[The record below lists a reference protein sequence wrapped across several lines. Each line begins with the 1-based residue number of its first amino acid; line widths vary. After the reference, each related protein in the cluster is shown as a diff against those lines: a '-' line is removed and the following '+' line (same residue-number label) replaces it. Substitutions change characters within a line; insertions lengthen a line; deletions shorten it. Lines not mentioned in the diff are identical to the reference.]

1 MDVRWLKKG
10 KTKRGRSGL
19 GFVVLL
25 VLVIC
30 GVFLYGRISLEEEVA
45 SVNARYEAALDRYEE
60 ETRRE
65 EELNELKVYTQTKK
79 FVEDMAREIYG
90 LVYENEV
97 VFVPEE

>member
-1 MDVRWLKKG
+1 MKKSKSG
-10 KTKRGRSGL
+10 RRRSGL

-30 GVFLYGRISLEEEVA
+30 GVFVYGRINLEEEVA

-65 EELNELKVYTQTKK
+65 EELNELKIYTQTKK

-90 LVYENEV
+90 LVYKNEI
-97 VFVPEE
+97 VFIPEE

>member
-1 MDVRWLKKG
+1 MDVRWLKKARR
-10 KTKRGRSGL
+10 KRRRTGL
-19 GFVVLL
+19 GIVVLL

-30 GVFLYGRISLEEEVA
+30 GVFLYGRVLLEEEA
-45 SVNARYEAALDRYEE
+45 AGVNARYEAALERYEA

-65 EELNELKVYTQTKK
+65 SELAELKIYTQTKK

-90 LVYENEV
+90 LVYENEI